1 MEIRKYIGE
10 LWKPIR
16 GYVGLYEVSNFGR
29 VRSLTRIVFQ
39 QKHFHKYEGRILVPC
54 VAGGGYLKVM
64 LYKDNKA
71 KQFFVHRLVAA
82 TFIPNPKHLPEVN
95 HRDENI
101 TNNRLS
107 NLEWCTAKYNSNYG
121 TIKERISKANGK
133 IVLQFT
139 TDGVFVKQHDSI
151 AKAARQIGCTLQNIS
166 ICCRGINKT
175 ACGFIWKYGK
185 QIKNNIQKLQDII

>member
-1 MEIRKYIGE
+1 MIKKYIGE
-10 LWKPIR
+10 LWVNIR
-16 GYVGLYEVSNFGR
+16 GYEGLYQVSNFGR
-29 VRSLTRIVFQ
+29 VRSLDRVVYQ
-39 QKHFHKYEGRILVPC
+39 QKHLHVYRGTIIKQTS
-54 VAGGGYLKVM
+54 AGGGYLKVV
-64 LYKDNKA
+64 LYKNGVG
-71 KQFFVHRLVAA
+71 KQQYVHRLVATA
-82 TFIPNPKHLPEVN
+82 FIPNPKHLPEIN
-95 HRDENI
+95 HKDENI

-175 ACGFIWKYGK
+175 AGGFIWKYGK
-185 QIKNNIQKLQDII
+185 QHRNGL